1 MSLFGRAFRLP
12 AATLPGQ
19 TVLAAE
25 GVTVSLGGHQILRGV
40 DLAVRAG
47 EVLALVGPNG
57 AGKSTLLAA
66 MTGDVDSG
74 GRVLVDGAPIGDWTA
89 RELAVRRGVLTQRIE
104 VTFPFSSVDVVRMG
118 RAPWAGTPAEDW
130 DDYVVAEAMAEAEV
144 LHLAART
151 FNTLSGGERARTG
164 FARVLAQEPSLLML
178 DEPTAA
184 LDVKHQESL
193 MRLVRARAARGDA
206 FVVVMH
212 DLGLA
217 AAYAD
222 EIAVMS
228 TGRIAAVGPPAQVL
242 TSELLSSVYEHPIE
256 VWKHPRTGE
265 VVVLPVRHAL
275 LDKVSQKEGH
285 SYF

>member
-1 MSLFGRAFRLP
+1 VGEPAIELAGLGRRFGERTALRDVTLTVP
-12 AATLPGQ
+12 EGATLV
-19 TVLAAE
+19 VL
-25 GVTVSLGGHQILRGV
+25 
-40 DLAVRAG
+40 
-47 EVLALVGPNG
+47 GPNG

-222 EIAVMS
+222 QIAVMS
-228 TGRIAAVGPPAQVL
+228 RGRIAAVGRPAAVL
-242 TSELLSSVYEHPIE
+242 TSELLSTVYEHPIE

-265 VVVLPVRHAL
+265 VIVLPIRSPRASARDSSSRDL